1 MFDYSDYPITCIND
15 KTFMFFGLVG
25 TFYNE
30 RAVSE
35 TGIGDSKMKVTALL
49 NVFFLTAVNIYSS
62 LGQGR
67 CSVDYDCHLDNP
79 CCVSGSCSVSE
90 ATPTKATTSLPIINL
105 AVQGKASQSST
116 SSDRKAA

>member
-49 NVFFLTAVNIYSS
+49 NVFFLIAVNSYSS
-62 LGQGR
+62 
-67 CSVDYDCHLDNP
+67 
-79 CCVSGSCSVSE
+79 SG
-90 ATPTKATTSLPIINL
+90 
-105 AVQGKASQSST
+105 
-116 SSDRKAA
+116 